1 MLNVK
6 RMTLTT
12 VTLVVLA
19 ALFIALTI
27 LSNTLLRGVRLD
39 LTEDNLYTVSAGTE
53 NILASIEEPINLYF
67 FFSEE
72 ASKNVPVVRTYATR
86 IQELLEEYVLAAD
99 GKLILH
105 IIDPE
110 PFSEAED
117 QATQFGLQAI
127 PVGTSGESL
136 YFGLAGTN
144 ALDDVAVIPFFQPD
158 KEAFLEYE
166 LSELIYSLANPK
178 KPVIGLLST
187 LPMEGGGFNPVTQQG
202 QASWVITEQ
211 LNQLFEVRSLSQ
223 DLTAIDEDMD
233 VLMLVHPKGLSEQT
247 LYAIDQYILGG
258 GKALIFIDPHA
269 DAEQVNPNP
278 NNPSAAMLASRAS
291 NLTQLLEA
299 WGVTLADAVVVGD
312 RRYALSVSTGPNQ
325 AAIPHLGILG
335 IDDSGLAQEDV
346 ILAELDTINMALA
359 GYLEPKE
366 GAASSL
372 EPLITSSESA
382 MPIPAERVSLL
393 QDPGQLQ
400 QGFEPTGETYMLA
413 ARLQGDV
420 KSAFPDGSPKNSAI
434 EGEDTASKDQENP
447 PTTTTHLPESKTPI
461 NLIVVADT
469 DLLTD
474 RLWVRTQNFFGQR
487 IVTAWANNADFVVNA
502 LDNLTGNNDLI
513 SIRGQ
518 AVSAR
523 PFTTIDAIEREAN
536 TRFLATEQQLQ
547 QELQETERKLGELQT
562 ARGDDKSMIFSPE
575 QQAELDRFQQRKLE
589 IREQLRKVRRDMDR
603 DIEQVGTVL
612 KVINIGLM
620 PLLLSVLALVVVW
633 IRHRRRT
640 GRGAKA

>member
-1 MLNVK
+1 
-6 RMTLTT
+6 MTLTT
-12 VTLVVLA
+12 GTLVVLA

-67 FFSEE
+67 FFSED

-105 IIDPE
+105 TIDPE

-117 QATQFGLQAI
+117 QATQFGLQAV

-223 DLTAIDEDMD
+223 DVTAIDEDMD

-247 LYAIDQYILGG
+247 LYAIDQFVLGG

-291 NLTQLLEA
+291 NLTQLLEP

-312 RRYALSVSTGPNQ
+312 RRYALSVSMGPNQ
-325 AAIPHLGILG
+325 PAVPHLGILS
-335 IDDSGLAQEDV
+335 IDDNGLAQEDV
-346 ILAELDTINMALA
+346 ILAELDTINMALT

-366 GAASSL
+366 GTANTL
-372 EPLITSSESA
+372 EPLITSSEAA
-382 MPIPAERVSLL
+382 MPIPAERMGLL
-393 QDPGQLQ
+393 PDPGQLQ
-400 QGFEPTGETYMLA
+400 QGFEPTGETYILA
-413 ARLQGDV
+413 ARLQGMV
-420 KSAFPDGSPKNSAI
+420 KSAFPDGPPNNSTT
-434 EGEDTASKDQENP
+434 EGKDAASKDEENP
-447 PTTTTHLPESKTPI
+447 PTTTHLTESKTPI

-562 ARGDDKSMIFSPE
+562 ARGDDNTMIFSPE

-603 DIEQVGTVL
+603 DIERVGTVL
-612 KVINIGLM
+612 KVVNIGLI
-620 PLLLSVLALVVVW
+620 PLLLSVLALAVVW

-640 GRGAKA
+640 GRGDKA

>member
-1 MLNVK
+1 MLNAK
-6 RMTLTT
+6 RMTITSLT
-12 VTLVVLA
+12 LLILA
-19 ALFIALTI
+19 TLFIALTM
-27 LSNTLLRGVRLD
+27 LSNNLLRGIRLD

-53 NILASIEEPINLYF
+53 SILASIEEPINLYL
-67 FFSEE
+67 FFSED
-72 ASKNVPVVRTYATR
+72 ASKNVPVLRTYATR
-86 IQELLEEYVLAAD
+86 VQELLEEYVLAAD
-99 GKLILH
+99 GELILH
-105 IIDPE
+105 TIDPV

-166 LSELIYSLANPK
+166 LSELIYGLANPK

-211 LNQLFEVRSLSQ
+211 LNQLFEVRSLGQ
-223 DLTAIDEDMD
+223 NITAIDEDID
-233 VLMLVHPKGLSEQT
+233 VLMLVHPKDLPEQT
-247 LYAIDQYILGG
+247 LYAIDQFVLGG

-269 DAEQVNPNP
+269 DAEMVNPDP
-278 NNPSAAMLASRAS
+278 NNPMAAMLASRAS
-291 NLTQLLEA
+291 SLTQLLEP
-299 WGVTLADAVVVGD
+299 WGVTMADAVVVGD
-312 RRYALSVSTGPNQ
+312 RRYALPVSAGPNQ
-325 AAIPHLGILG
+325 AAVPHLGILG
-335 IDDSGLAQEDV
+335 IDNSGLAQEDV
-346 ILAELDTINMALA
+346 VLAELDTINIALG
-359 GYLEPKE
+359 GYLETKE
-366 GAASSL
+366 GATSTL
-372 EPLITSSESA
+372 EPLVTSSELA
-382 MPIPAERVSLL
+382 MPIPTERMGLM
-393 QDPGQLQ
+393 QDPKQLQ
-400 QGFEPTGETYMLA
+400 QGFEPTGETYVLA
-413 ARLQGDV
+413 ARLQGNV
-420 KSAFPDGSPKNSAI
+420 KSAFPDGPPENAT
-434 EGEDTASKDQENP
+434 EGENTANEDQQSP
-447 PTTTTHLPESKTPI
+447 PTANHLSESKTPI
-461 NLIVVADT
+461 NLIVIADT

-536 TRFLATEQQLQ
+536 TRFLTTEQQLQ

-562 ARGDDKSMIFSPE
+562 GRSDDNSMLFSPE
-575 QQAELDRFQQRKLE
+575 QRAELDRFQQRKVE
-589 IREQLRKVRRDMDR
+589 IRKQLRKVRRDMDR
-603 DIEQVGTVL
+603 DIERVGTLL
-612 KVINIGLM
+612 KVINIGLI
-620 PLLLSVLALVVVW
+620 PLLLSVLALAVVW

-640 GRGAKA
+640 GGDAKA

>member
-12 VTLVVLA
+12 GTLVVLA

-67 FFSEE
+67 FFSED

-105 IIDPE
+105 TIDPE

-117 QATQFGLQAI
+117 QATQFGLQAV

-223 DLTAIDEDMD
+223 DVTAIDEDMD

-247 LYAIDQYILGG
+247 LYAIDQFVLGG

-291 NLTQLLEA
+291 NLTQLLEP

-312 RRYALSVSTGPNQ
+312 RRYALSVSMGPNQ
-325 AAIPHLGILG
+325 PAVPHLGILS
-335 IDDSGLAQEDV
+335 IDDNGLAQEDV
-346 ILAELDTINMALA
+346 ILAELDTINMALT

-366 GAASSL
+366 GTANTL
-372 EPLITSSESA
+372 EPLITSSEAA
-382 MPIPAERVSLL
+382 MPIPAERMGLL
-393 QDPGQLQ
+393 PDPGQLQ
-400 QGFEPTGETYMLA
+400 QGFEPTGETYILA
-413 ARLQGDV
+413 ARLQGMV
-420 KSAFPDGSPKNSAI
+420 KSAFPDGPPNNSTT
-434 EGEDTASKDQENP
+434 EGKDAASKDEENP
-447 PTTTTHLPESKTPI
+447 PTTTHLTESKTPI

-562 ARGDDKSMIFSPE
+562 ARGDDNTMIFSPE

-603 DIEQVGTVL
+603 DIERVGTVL
-612 KVINIGLM
+612 KVVNIGLI
-620 PLLLSVLALVVVW
+620 PLLLSVLALAVVW

-640 GRGAKA
+640 GRGDKA

>member
-6 RMTLTT
+6 RITFTTLT
-12 VTLVVLA
+12 LLVLA
-19 ALFIALTI
+19 ALFIALTM
-27 LSNTLLRGVRLD
+27 LSNTLLRGMRLD

-67 FFSEE
+67 FFSED

-86 IQELLEEYVLAAD
+86 VQELLEEYVLAAD
-99 GKLILH
+99 GQLILH
-105 IIDPE
+105 TIDPE

-127 PVGTSGESL
+127 PVGASGENL

-166 LSELIYSLANPK
+166 LSELIYGLANPK

-187 LPMEGGGFNPVTQQG
+187 LPMEGGGFNPMTQQG

-223 DLTAIDEDMD
+223 DITAIDEDMD
-233 VLMLVHPKGLSEQT
+233 VLMLVHPKGLPEQT
-247 LYAIDQYILGG
+247 LYAIDQFILGG

-269 DAEQVNPNP
+269 DAEMVNPDP
-278 NNPSAAMLASRAS
+278 NNPTAAMVASRAS
-291 NLTQLLEA
+291 NLTQLLEP
-299 WGVTLADAVVVGD
+299 WGVTVADAVVVGD
-312 RRYALSVSTGPNQ
+312 RRYALPVSVGPNQ
-325 AAIPHLGILG
+325 AAVPHLGILG

-359 GYLEPKE
+359 GYLEAKE
-366 GAASSL
+366 GAANTL
-372 EPLITSSESA
+372 EPLITSSELA
-382 MPIPAERVSLL
+382 MPIPAERMGFMP
-393 QDPGQLQ
+393 DPGQLQ
-400 QGFEPTGETYMLA
+400 QGFEPTGETYVLA
-413 ARLQGDV
+413 ARLQGNV
-420 KSAFPDGSPKNSAI
+420 KSAFPDGPPKNSAT
-434 EGEDTASKDQENP
+434 EAEDTASKDPENSS
-447 PTTTTHLPESKTPI
+447 TTTHLTESKTPI
-461 NLIVVADT
+461 NLIIVADT

-487 IVTAWANNADFVVNA
+487 IVSAWANNGDFVVNA

-562 ARGDDKSMIFSPE
+562 GRGDDNTMIFSPE

-589 IREQLRKVRRDMDR
+589 IRKQLRKVRRDMDR

-612 KVINIGLM
+612 KVINIGLI
-620 PLLLSVLALVVVW
+620 PLLLSVLALAVVW
-633 IRHRRRT
+633 MRRRRHM
-640 GRGAKA
+640 GGGVKA

>member
-1 MLNVK
+1 MLNAK
-6 RMTLTT
+6 RMTITSLT
-12 VTLVVLA
+12 LLILA
-19 ALFIALTI
+19 TLFIALTM
-27 LSNTLLRGVRLD
+27 LSNNLLRGMRLD
-39 LTEDNLYTVSAGTE
+39 LTEDDLYTVSAGTE

-67 FFSEE
+67 FFSQD

-86 IQELLEEYVLAAD
+86 VQELLEEYVLAAD

-105 IIDPE
+105 TIDPA
-110 PFSEAED
+110 PFSDAED

-144 ALDDVAVIPFFQPD
+144 AVDDVAVIPFFQPD

-166 LSELIYSLANPK
+166 LSELIYGLANPK

-211 LNQLFEVRSLSQ
+211 LNQLFDVRSLGQSV
-223 DLTAIDEDMD
+223 TTIDEDID
-233 VLMLVHPKGLSEQT
+233 VLMLVHPKDLPEQT
-247 LYAIDQYILGG
+247 LYAIDQFVLGG

-269 DAEQVNPNP
+269 DAEMVNPDP
-278 NNPSAAMLASRAS
+278 NNPTAAMLASRAS
-291 NLTQLLEA
+291 SLTPLLEP
-299 WGVTLADAVVVGD
+299 WGVTMADAVVVGD
-312 RRYALSVSTGPNQ
+312 RRYALPVSAGPNQ
-325 AAIPHLGILG
+325 AAVPHLGILG
-335 IDDSGLAQEDV
+335 IDNSGLAQEDV
-346 ILAELDTINMALA
+346 VLAELDTINMALA

-366 GAASSL
+366 EATSTL
-372 EPLITSSESA
+372 EPLVTSSALA
-382 MPIPAERVSLL
+382 MPIPTERMGLL
-393 QDPGQLQ
+393 QDPKQLQ
-400 QGFEPTGETYMLA
+400 QGFEPTGETYVLA
-413 ARLQGDV
+413 ARLQGNV
-420 KSAFPDGSPKNSAI
+420 KSAFPNGPPGNAS
-434 EGEDTASKDQENP
+434 EGENAANEDQQSPPKDN
-447 PTTTTHLPESKTPI
+447 HLSESKAPI
-461 NLIVVADT
+461 NLIVIADT

-536 TRFLATEQQLQ
+536 TRFLTTEQQLQ

-562 ARGDDKSMIFSPE
+562 GRSDDNTMIFSPE
-575 QQAELDRFQQRKLE
+575 QQAELDRFQQRKVE
-589 IREQLRKVRRDMDR
+589 IRKQLRKVRRDMDR

-620 PLLLSVLALVVVW
+620 PLLLSVLALAVVW

-640 GRGAKA
+640 GGGAKA

>member
-1 MLNVK
+1 M
-6 RMTLTT
+6 
-12 VTLVVLA
+12 
-19 ALFIALTI
+19 
-27 LSNTLLRGVRLD
+27 RLD
-39 LTEDNLYTVSAGTE
+39 LTEDNLYTVSAGTK
-53 NILASIEEPINLYF
+53 NILASIEEPINLYY
-67 FFSEE
+67 FFSEDV
-72 ASKNVPVVRTYATR
+72 SKNVPVVRTYATR

-105 IIDPE
+105 TIDPA

-117 QATQFGLQAI
+117 RATQFGLQSI
-127 PVGTSGESL
+127 PVGASGENL

-144 ALDDVAVIPFFQPD
+144 AVDDVAVIPFFQPD

-211 LNQLFEVRSLSQ
+211 LRQLFEVRSQSQ
-223 DLTAIDEDMD
+223 NVTVIDKDID
-233 VLMLVHPKGLSEQT
+233 VLMLVHPKNLPEQT
-247 LYAIDQYILGG
+247 LYAIDQFVLGG

-269 DAEQVNPNP
+269 DAEMVNPDP
-278 NNPSAAMLASRAS
+278 SNPSAAMLASRAS
-291 NLTQLLEA
+291 NLTQLLEP
-299 WGVTLADAVVVGD
+299 WGVSVADASVVGD
-312 RRYALSVSTGPNQ
+312 RRYALSVSMGPNQ
-325 AAIPHLGILG
+325 TAVPHLGILS
-335 IDDSGLAQEDV
+335 IDDTGLAQEDV
-346 ILAELDTINMALA
+346 VLAELNTINVALA
-359 GYLEPKE
+359 GYLKPKA
-366 GAASSL
+366 GVASTL
-372 EPLITSSESA
+372 QPLLTSSESA
-382 MPIPAERVSLL
+382 MPIPAERMGFL
-393 QDPGQLQ
+393 QDPRQLQ
-400 QGFEPTGETYMLA
+400 QGFEPTGEHYILA
-413 ARLQGDV
+413 ARLQGNV
-420 KSAFPDGSPKNSAI
+420 KSAFPDGPPKP
-434 EGEDTASKDQENP
+434 ENDNAEAAN
-447 PTTTTHLPESKTPI
+447 TDAANTENGLKTNHLSESKAPI

-474 RLWVRTQNFFGQR
+474 RLWVRTQDFFGQR

-518 AVSAR
+518 AVSSR
-523 PFTTIDAIEREAN
+523 PFTTVDAIEREAD

-562 ARGDDKSMIFSPE
+562 GRSDDNTMIFSSE

-589 IREQLRKVRRDMDR
+589 LREQLRKVRRDMDR
-603 DIEQVGTVL
+603 DIEQLGTTL
-612 KVINIGLM
+612 KMINIGLI
-620 PLLLSVLALVVVW
+620 PLLVSVLALAMVW

-640 GRGAKA
+640 AGGANT